1 MKTPEEISQ
10 AIRDDYFRRYGSWVV
25 GGLNEET
32 LDTLIVGAVSPLCQR
47 IECLTAALRGLV
59 DALDEDGDS
68 GIESTEILRL
78 RAILGD
84 S

>member
-1 MKTPEEISQ
+1 MDDEGISDAMALEIGAAWFMKILEEK
-10 AIRDDYFRRYGSWVV
+10 D
-25 GGLNEET
+25 
-32 LDTLIVGAVSPLCQR
+32 QR